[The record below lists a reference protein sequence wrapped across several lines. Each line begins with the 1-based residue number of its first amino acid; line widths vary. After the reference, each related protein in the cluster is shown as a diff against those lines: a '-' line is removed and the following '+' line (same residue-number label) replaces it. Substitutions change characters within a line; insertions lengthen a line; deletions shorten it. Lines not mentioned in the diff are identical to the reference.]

1 MIYAVAKY
9 EHYPKGVK
17 LDGPGDEGEGVTV
30 DEKRK
35 KDIAAITVNGGCDD
49 GDV

>member
-1 MIYAVAKY
+1 MEKWSVFQQ
-9 EHYPKGVK
+9 PKTIGT
-17 LDGPGDEGEGVTV
+17 DRQRSGF

-49 GDV
+49 DGDGDV

>member
-1 MIYAVAKY
+1 MGLHTAQ
-9 EHYPKGVK
+9 
-17 LDGPGDEGEGVTV
+17 LPGRGRWMGF

-49 GDV
+49 DSDGGGDV